1 MEVRNDD
8 TGTHDTEA
16 VRRGDAL
23 NGLAEGP
30 ASHPL
35 PLEMTR
41 FLASRN
47 RDDLEIVE
55 QNFEVT
61 HFVFAVE
68 LQSLKVAKERA
79 ECGIFHLNRGLHDGL
94 QHGVLV
100 GLGFVDERPIRI
112 R

>member
-1 MEVRNDD
+1 
-8 TGTHDTEA
+8 
-16 VRRGDAL
+16 
-23 NGLAEGP
+23 
-30 ASHPL
+30 
-35 PLEMTR
+35 MTR
-41 FLASRN
+41 FLTSRN

-55 QNFEVT
+55 QYFEVT

-94 QHGVLV
+94 QLRSGRSVTRPLMSAMPNHQALV
-100 GLGFVDERPIRI
+100 GLGFVDERPIRA